1 MADTKDVSIQRAN
14 FITLSEN
21 IFDLIKV
28 SKQETPTY
36 WQHCPMA
43 NDGKGA
49 NWLSKE
55 NVVKNPY
62 YGSQMLSCG
71 KVVETIK

>member
-1 MADTKDVSIQRAN
+1 MALSKN
-14 FITLSEN
+14 MYTLMKASNLE
-21 IFDLIKV
+21 KPV
-28 SKQETPTY
+28 Y
-36 WQHCPMA
+36 YQHCPMY
-43 NDGKGA
+43 NDGNGA
-49 NWLSKE
+49 NWISKE